1 MQLPA
6 KQFIDLLESQQLLSD
21 EIVEELRR
29 QVRESKTKLS
39 SERLAKLLVENG
51 HLTKFQATKLIA
63 QVSGPAAEGS
73 NASPSRSTDDEE
85 LGLAH
90 EPESVSQV
98 PANVATVYMDDEDI
112 ETVEVLDDDL
122 VEVEV
127 IEEVEAVEVVEAV
140 DTSAMRAAPP
150 APART
155 RGIDLNP
162 RGTAAAVRPLKKK
175 GAKSNPWDSF
185 RILGVGLL
193 VALLLI
199 PGYFLL
205 DFLRRG
211 SADEKIE
218 NADGLYEKRSYETA
232 AISYKEFSANFPT
245 HAKASY
251 ARVRLALALL
261 RGDAET
267 KPDPT
272 IGLNTA
278 LEVLPPII
286 GASEP
291 GFPDQQSDLAGALVA
306 LAQKFNARAD
316 ERKET
321 NERRELMSEMDKL
334 MELINNP
341 QYVGANQRTQQ
352 APSLLRIEEDR
363 QRILREINR
372 DDDLAA
378 TVVEIDKLL
387 EAKDAL
393 GAYELRRQLISRYP
407 LLETAEP
414 LVERVVRAADI
425 QKSLVASSPLN
436 WVLSQAE
443 EKPSAGRSFVL
454 GHRTGKTIPAM
465 AGRVVFV
472 KIKDGVYGLDLETGN
487 ILWRKF
493 VGRGFSA
500 NPLRLGAESQ
510 ADALISQPEQGKLS
524 RVNGLSGKTKW
535 IASVNEPTLPS
546 VVEGEELFVATYSG
560 SVANL
565 DSVGGQTRWVKKLPQ
580 PIEVSPGVAL
590 GSHLYLPAEHSNLYV
605 LDRRDGSCKEVHY
618 LGHRAGSISVP
629 PILILGQLFV
639 FENITNNSARI
650 RILATDDNGLGLRQA
665 QIAIQVDGNIVVS
678 PQVDRRRLIV
688 QSDLGH
694 ILALDIEPTV
704 ETQKVTTIA
713 SVPKNFYQPQTSW
726 TLTADNKIWAAD
738 NRFTRFDVQVSGQK
752 LSRAWIKNDGDTFTG
767 PSQKFDDV
775 IVHTRTLRGNQGI
788 RVAAVNADSGE
799 PHWDVDL
806 GVPVTLLSQ
815 AAERKFEAINSS
827 AAYFALDS
835 QPLRSTADANPGQ
848 SKPSMQFTQPTWIS
862 DSTAIMLNKS
872 NSNQLAIYSK
882 TEKQK
887 LRIIS
892 ANFGTATPSCPPTA
906 VGENF
911 VVGLDNGQLVLVNS
925 TNGTLV
931 GPPFQPAMEPGKK
944 ATWNKPLY
952 LENSKTLIVAS
963 DLLKLVRLSTGE
975 ALRPLT
981 EVDLQFPFTGPLV
994 AVGNQ
999 FGGVQSSQ
1007 SGDTFKLFNTNDL
1020 SETGSINLAG
1030 RLVAGPFALAD
1041 GSCLL
1046 QSNTEL
1052 LAISPQGQKL
1062 WAREF
1067 PYTQLVAPPTESN
1080 ARLLLVTK
1088 AGPVLLVDPTTG
1100 QTIGSTDA
1108 GQALTSAPIV
1118 LPSGLLIGS
1127 DEGAVL
1133 ALPTPTAAEVQ

>member
-21 EIVEELRR
+21 DIVQELRR

-51 HLTKFQATKLIA
+51 HLTKFQATKLVA
-63 QVSGPAAEGS
+63 QASGPASEGAEANPG
-73 NASPSRSTDDEE
+73 RSTDDEE

-90 EPESVSQV
+90 EQDSAAQMPT
-98 PANVATVYMDDEDI
+98 NVATVYMDDEEI
-112 ETVEVLDDDL
+112 ETVEELNKDV
-122 VEVEV
+122 VEVEL
-127 IEEVEAVEVVEAV
+127 IDEVEAVEVSPVGVA
-140 DTSAMRAAPP
+140 TP
-150 APART
+150 APKRAR
-155 RGIDLNP
+155 GVDLNP
-162 RGTAAAVRPLKKK
+162 RGAAAPLRPIKKR
-175 GAKSNPWDSF
+175 GYKSNPWDSF

-199 PGYFLL
+199 PGYFLI
-205 DFLRRG
+205 DYFRRG
-211 SADEKIE
+211 SADKRIE
-218 NADGLYEKRSYETA
+218 NADSLYEKRSYETA
-232 AISYKEFSANFPT
+232 ATSYKEFSADFPT

-251 ARVRLALALL
+251 ARVRRALALL
-261 RGDAET
+261 RKDAEQA
-267 KPDPT
+267 PDPT
-272 IGLNTA
+272 IGLKTA
-278 LEVLPPII
+278 LDVLPPII

-291 GFPDQQSDLAGALVA
+291 GFADQQSDLAGALVA
-306 LAQKFNARAD
+306 LAQKFNARGD

-321 NERRELMSEMDKL
+321 NERRELMGEMEKL

-341 QYVGANQRTQQ
+341 QYVGANQRAQQ

-372 DDDLAA
+372 DDDLSA
-378 TVVEIDKLL
+378 TLVKIDKLL

-393 GAYELRRQLISRYP
+393 GAYGLRRQLISRYP

-414 LVERVVRAADI
+414 LVQRVVQAAEI
-425 QKSLVASSPLN
+425 QKSLVVNSPLS
-436 WVLSQAE
+436 WSLSKSE
-443 EKPSAGRSFVL
+443 ESAAAGRSFVM
-454 GHRTGKTIPAM
+454 GNRMGKAIPSL

-510 ADALISQPEQGKLS
+510 PDALVSQPEQGKLS
-524 RVNGLSGKTKW
+524 RVSGLSGETKW
-535 IASVNEPTLPS
+535 IANVNEPTLPS
-546 VVEGEELFVATYSG
+546 VVEGEDLFVATYSG

-565 DSVGGQTRWVKKLPQ
+565 DSVGGQSRWVKKLPQ
-580 PIEVSPGVAL
+580 PIEVAPGVAF

-629 PILILGQLFV
+629 PILLLGQLFV

-665 QIAIQVDGNIVVS
+665 QIAIQVDGNIVVP

-726 TLTADNKIWAAD
+726 ALTADNKIWAAD

-788 RVAAVNADSGE
+788 RVAAVHADTGE
-799 PHWDVDL
+799 PHWEIDL
-806 GVPVTLLSQ
+806 GVPVTLLSE

-827 AAYFALDS
+827 AAYFALDT

-848 SKPSMQFTQPTWIS
+848 GKPAMNFTQPTWIS
-862 DSTAIMLNKS
+862 DSTAVMLNKS

-882 TEKQK
+882 TSQQK

-892 ANFGTATPSCPPTA
+892 ANFGSATPACPPTA

-911 VVGLDNGQLVLVNS
+911 VVGLDNGQLVLVNPS
-925 TNGTLV
+925 NGTLV
-931 GPPFQPAMEPGKK
+931 GAPFQPAMEPGKK

-952 LENSKTLIVAS
+952 LADSKTLIVAS
-963 DLLKLVRLSTGE
+963 DLLKMVRLSTGE

-981 EVDLQFPFTGPLV
+981 EVDLQFPFSGPLI
-994 AVGNQ
+994 AVGGQ
-999 FGGVQSSQ
+999 VGGVQSSKA
-1007 SGDTFKLFNTNDL
+1007 GDTFKLFNANDL
-1020 SETGSINLAG
+1020 AEIASIDLAG

-1052 LAISPQGQKL
+1052 LAVSPQGQKL
-1062 WAREF
+1062 WSRDF
-1067 PYTQLVAPPTESN
+1067 PYTQLVAPPTISN
-1080 ARLLLVTK
+1080 SRLLLVTK
-1088 AGPVLLVDPTTG
+1088 AGFVLLVDKANGRTLG
-1100 QTIGSTDA
+1100 ITDA
-1108 GQALTSAPIV
+1108 GQALASAPIV
-1118 LPSGLLIGS
+1118 LSSGLLIGS

-1133 ALPTPTAAEVQ
+1133 ALPIPTAAEVQ